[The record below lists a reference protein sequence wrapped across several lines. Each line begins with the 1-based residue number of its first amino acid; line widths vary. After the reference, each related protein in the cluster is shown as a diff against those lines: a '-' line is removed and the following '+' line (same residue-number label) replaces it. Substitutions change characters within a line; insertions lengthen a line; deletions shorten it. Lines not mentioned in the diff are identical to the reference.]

1 MLLFS
6 RRCTIFVTAV
16 GRGKKG
22 LLCSQC
28 EQRPA
33 ASGGLSC
40 WLPWLMESLGTDR
53 AVHLV
58 WLKRLVARPP
68 CLFSFY
74 SGRRI
79 TAKKAAKQAVKGLLK
94 SSKGIRGES
103 FTSTEQQTPVVH
115 VGESCRGLKVG
126 CPDSPPTLSE
136 GLCFS
141 FGKWQHSQSG
151 RAQGKG
157 TSWTLAPIYR
167 LEAGVIKQ
175 PPSGIQMRNLVC
187 NPRTQQMTMFASL
200 WFSDL
205 IKVAPYD
212 PLWGSVSADGG
223 SFIRLWP
230 NVDTKQWRF
239 SLSFWE
245 DVDFQNGTQTLA
257 HQTEQNWRNP
267 C

>member
-6 RRCTIFVTAV
+6 HCCTIFVTAV
-16 GRGKKG
+16 DWEKKG

-126 CPDSPPTLSE
+126 CPDSPPTLSRGSLLLIWKLATQSKGPSTRE
-136 GLCFS
+136 RHGLN
-141 FGKWQHSQSG
+141 FGSH
-151 RAQGKG
+151 
-157 TSWTLAPIYR
+157 L
-167 LEAGVIKQ
+167 
-175 PPSGIQMRNLVC
+175 
-187 NPRTQQMTMFASL
+187 
-200 WFSDL
+200 
-205 IKVAPYD
+205 
-212 PLWGSVSADGG
+212 
-223 SFIRLWP
+223 
-230 NVDTKQWRF
+230 
-239 SLSFWE
+239 
-245 DVDFQNGTQTLA
+245 
-257 HQTEQNWRNP
+257 
-267 C
+267 

>member
-1 MLLFS
+1 MFNA
-6 RRCTIFVTAV
+6 AV
-16 GRGKKG
+16 FTPLYHFCHCSWPEKKG

-33 ASGGLSC
+33 ASEGLSC

-126 CPDSPPTLSE
+126 CPDSHPTLSE
-136 GLCFS
+136 GLCLS
-141 FGKWQHSQSG
+141 VATQSKGPSTRERHKLNFGSH
-151 RAQGKG
+151 
-157 TSWTLAPIYR
+157 L
-167 LEAGVIKQ
+167 
-175 PPSGIQMRNLVC
+175 
-187 NPRTQQMTMFASL
+187 
-200 WFSDL
+200 
-205 IKVAPYD
+205 
-212 PLWGSVSADGG
+212 
-223 SFIRLWP
+223 
-230 NVDTKQWRF
+230 
-239 SLSFWE
+239 
-245 DVDFQNGTQTLA
+245 
-257 HQTEQNWRNP
+257 
-267 C
+267 